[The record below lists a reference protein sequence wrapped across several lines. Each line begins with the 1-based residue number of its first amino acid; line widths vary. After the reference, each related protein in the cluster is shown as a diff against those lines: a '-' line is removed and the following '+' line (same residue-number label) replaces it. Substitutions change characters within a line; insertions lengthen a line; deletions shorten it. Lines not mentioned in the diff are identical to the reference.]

1 MDKQDGTVTN
11 SAPDAGQEQPL
22 STALR
27 HGTIANQCLAH
38 LQSFK
43 IHNIGGL
50 APDDII
56 SMAADL
62 DAIGVS
68 NGHQ

>member
-1 MDKQDGTVTN
+1 MDKQDGTVKH
-11 SAPDAGQEQPL
+11 SAPDAGQDKPL
-22 STALR
+22 SMAIR
-27 HGTIANQCLAH
+27 HGTIANQCMAH

-56 SMAADL
+56 ILAADL

-68 NGHQ
+68 NGLQ